1 MSDKDKGKG
10 KVVLPQDLAAFRAG
24 KGLIGKYSF
33 AVWDYIGPCQGDECP
48 LNDVCTY
55 KTTSKSKT
63 KKCGIERYYI
73 RTIVEPF
80 AQLAQEL
87 KDPFIMHWIG
97 LHLVP
102 LYHHLVKFKKVE
114 RALSNPM
121 DKTRMGDLRVHPI
134 YREIRNTIKAIRT
147 EWKTSGLIQTAKD
160 EGYLGRLPSPLAGL
174 EDDDLHGD
182 GSYVSSLEA
191 DEDYEAEENEDEEKD
206 DGS

>member
-1 MSDKDKGKG
+1 MSEDKDKKDK

-24 KGLIGKYSF
+24 KGRIGKYSF
-33 AVWDYIGPCQGDECP
+33 AVWDYVSSCLGDKCP
-48 LNDVCTY
+48 LSEVCTY
-55 KTTSKSKT
+55 KASPSNKSV

-80 AQLAQEL
+80 AVLAQEL

-114 RALSNPM
+114 RALSSPM
-121 DKTRMGDLRVHPI
+121 DKTKAGDLRVHPI

-147 EWKTSGLIQTAKD
+147 EWKTSTLVQIAKD
-160 EGYLGRLPSPLAGL
+160 EGYFGRLPSPLGGL
-174 EDDDLHGD
+174 EDGDLHGD
-182 GSYVSSLEA
+182 PDYVSSLEEDRFDEPE
-191 DEDYEAEENEDEEKD
+191 DEDE
-206 DGS
+206 S